1 MPRCPSKDFVDRCEA
16 IRLKG
21 EGLRPGQIAP
31 VLKRPPRWVS
41 RTLKRYDPQKGLE
54 SLRDK
59 SSRPHHSPNQ
69 TPAEVEQAVC
79 QLKQEHPH
87 WGRRQIAKQ
96 LRWQWRDEPE
106 SQRWVSESRVRCIL
120 ARHPELKPPSP
131 QKPSSPSRQIDY
143 LQCNLLWAADV
154 QQTSLPDGQVMETI
168 RWLDLHSRFE
178 LGCFSAPRL
187 TMDQAVSSFLEV
199 AQQYG
204 LPLLV
209 KTDRDKIFYDA
220 TSGLPSFFSQVLRT
234 LGVEHIPI
242 PPQQPWWNGVV
253 ERRIGTVRQEIH
265 LPPNPSSDQLETALQ
280 EENLFYNHQR
290 CHSRCHDAP
299 PATVYQPSERQLPG
313 DFALEKVPITCAAVV
328 VRRKVQASGRVS
340 LAARS
345 YHFARRYAGQEIT
358 ITVEGWQARACAADG
373 WQRCWDLRP
382 EAQQKLVSEAALSK
396 QRLPLARRVSR
407 QGCISINRRLYYIG
421 VAWQGCRVTLRQERE
436 YWITDLPDGS
446 TKTLPDKSLLPPL
459 ERQSR
464 QAKPR
469 PKAPDSLSPKG
480 ILQPRR
486 VTKTGQASFHRRLY
500 YVGVAHAGETV
511 YVTPSQDGLVVYNA
525 EQAWLTTCPWRQSE
539 DQNMDKPL
547 CPI

>member
-1 MPRCPSKDFVDRCEA
+1 MPRCPPKDFANRCEA
-16 IRLKG
+16 IKLWEK
-21 EGLRPGQIAP
+21 GLRPGQIAQA
-31 VLKRPPRWVS
+31 LKRPPHWVS
-41 RTLKRYDPQKGLE
+41 RTLKRYDPQMGLE

-59 SSRPHHSPNQ
+59 SSRPRHSPNQ
-69 TPAEVEQAVC
+69 TPAEVEKVIC
-79 QLKQEHPH
+79 QMKQEYPH

-96 LRWQWRDEPE
+96 LRWQWRDKPE
-106 SQRWVSESRVRCIL
+106 VRDWVSESRVRCVL
-120 ARHPELKPPSP
+120 ARHPELKPPPP
-131 QKPSSPSRQIDY
+131 QKPSSPPRQIDY

-154 QQTSLPDGQVMETI
+154 QQTSLPDGQIMETI

-187 TMDQAVSSFLEV
+187 TMKQAVSSFLAV

-234 LGVEHIPI
+234 LAVEHIPI

-253 ERRIGTVRQEIH
+253 ERRIGTARQEIQ
-265 LPPNPSSDQLETALQ
+265 PDPPSSPEQLEAALE

-299 PATVYQPSERQLPG
+299 PATIYQPSERKVSE
-313 DFALEKVPITCAAVV
+313 DFSLGKVPPTCEPVV
-328 VRRKVQASGRVS
+328 VRRKVQTSGRVS
-340 LAARS
+340 LAGRS
-345 YHFARRYAGQEIT
+345 YYFARRYAGQEIT
-358 ITVEGWQARACAADG
+358 ITVEEWQAQARAADG
-373 WQRCWDLRP
+373 WQRTWDLHPQAHQEHVP
-382 EAQQKLVSEAALSK
+382 EPAREPT
-396 QRLPLARRVSR
+396 PLTRRVSR
-407 QGCISINRRLYYIG
+407 RGCISIDKRLYYIG
-421 VAWQGCRVTLRQERE
+421 VAWQGCRVTLRREGE

-446 TKTLPDKSLLPPL
+446 TKTLPDKSLLPPP

-480 ILQPRR
+480 ILHPRR
-486 VTKTGQASFHRRLY
+486 VTKTGQIAFHNRLY
-500 YVGVAHAGETV
+500 YVGVAHARETV
-511 YVTPSQDGLVVYNA
+511 YVTPSQQGLVVYNA
-525 EQAWLTTCPWRQSE
+525 EQAWLTTCPWRQSKNR
-539 DQNMDKPL
+539 NMIEPPS
-547 CPI
+547 PI